1 VAVSLRGVEGGGEG
15 VAAGRAARLLQLPDV
30 PWLIGLMAVACGLRV
45 LYWSGYGLGDDVI
58 FRGQVNSIVRNH
70 WVLGDNG
77 AYRFSWWFPA
87 ALSCRI
93 FGMTEIGMVLPSLVY
108 STLGIGLLYA
118 FGKALWGRPGGI
130 VAALLLTFAP
140 LDFAWSTMVANDI
153 VFSFFSG
160 CTILCVLRALEQ
172 EDATRKRRA
181 WAAAAVSLW
190 LAYHAKVSGVLLV
203 PAVGM
208 ICWAKRQRLGREFLT
223 FCGVGAL
230 LFAGSALV
238 SYVFFADPLWPLHS
252 EVKFQGLVGE
262 PAIQHKV
269 GVDILYV
276 YLRWLFQR
284 DSLGDL
290 LYSIYPHV
298 LVALVVLSPLLG
310 LRSSLAVFWWFFFV
324 FMGMEFNL
332 QRAGGFWI
340 AGFRNIR
347 HGHAW
352 LYPLIL
358 LLTGY
363 LVSLRARAPR
373 VFHVTLAVLLAVSAW
388 QSVSTATKTQQ
399 AFADRRNALRFLSK
413 LPPKPVYS
421 DFQIH
426 MSMTIF
432 DMEEPKW
439 PLKQL
444 NFMSSDVRRVEL
456 AAVKTGYLVTGGGRE
471 PYYGCIECIP
481 RAAEVSPDRWQLLR
495 EFPGPTKP
503 TPWRFEPIRVWQAK
517 EASDDQPGEAAPP
530 PTR

>member
-1 VAVSLRGVEGGGEG
+1 MG
-15 VAAGRAARLLQLPDV
+15 
-30 PWLIGLMAVACGLRV
+30 VACGLRV
-45 LYWSGYGLGDDVI
+45 LYFSGYGLGDDVI
-58 FRGQVNSIVRNH
+58 FRGQINSIVRNH

-93 FGMTEIGMVLPSLVY
+93 FGLTEIGIVLPSLVY

-118 FGKALWGRPGGI
+118 FGKVLWGRVGGV

-140 LDFAWSTMVANDI
+140 LDLAWSTMIANDI

-160 CTILCVLRALEQ
+160 LTILCVLGALAQ
-172 EDATRKRRA
+172 EDATRRRRL
-181 WAAAAVSLW
+181 WIVAAVSLW
-190 LAYHAKVSGVLLV
+190 LSYHAKVSGVLLF
-203 PAVGM
+203 PAVAF
-208 ICWAKRQRLGREFLT
+208 ICWSKRQRLGREFRA
-223 FCGVGAL
+223 FCIFVAL

-262 PAIQHKV
+262 PAIQHKI
-269 GVDILYV
+269 GVDILWV
-276 YLRWLFQR
+276 YFRWLFQR
-284 DSLGDL
+284 DSLGDF
-290 LYSIYPHV
+290 LYSIYPHA

-310 LRSSLAVFWWFFFV
+310 LKSSLDVFWWFLCVFV
-324 FMGMEFNL
+324 GMEFNL

-373 VFHVTLAVLLAVSAW
+373 VFRVTVALLLAVSAW
-388 QSVSTATKTQQ
+388 QSVSTASKTQES
-399 AFADRRNALRFLSK
+399 FADRRNAVQFLST

-426 MSMTIF
+426 MSMAIF
-432 DMEEPKW
+432 DLEEPRW

-444 NFMSSDVRRVEL
+444 HSMSSDVRRMEL

-471 PYYGCIECIP
+471 PYYGCIDCIP
-481 RAAEVSPDRWQLLR
+481 RAAEVSPDHWQLLK
-495 EFPGPTKP
+495 EFPGPATP
-503 TPWRFEPIRVWQAK
+503 TSWRFEAIRVWEAK
-517 EASDDQPGEAAPP
+517 EMSDGLPRDAPHTPVAWASRRDAVCRPRPRPQ
-530 PTR
+530 